1 MTRNHG
7 AITHRGRRG
16 PAPPEEPHK
25 IVLTSDFLPPASIPI
40 SYDMWLAL
48 HERMSEL
55 AGDDEVRC
63 IVFRGA
69 GGEAF
74 SAGADIKD
82 FPEHRY
88 DSRSARAYGTAIEAA
103 LDAIDEIPKPT
114 ISMIEGFCVGGGLE
128 LASATDIRIAAH
140 GSRYG
145 IPVARLGITAG
156 FKEMRRVVRL
166 VGAGNA
172 SFIALSGELIDA
184 DHALRIGLLTD
195 LVEVDALEDRVYGLA
210 RRMSELAPISHADHK
225 EIIRTVSD
233 NPGLTGM
240 TDKDFSLQ
248 YRVFDTE
255 DFKEGMAAFVEKRN
269 CVRFRGEALPPERYR
284 KPDRSISTARCS
296 CPKQT

>member
-1 MTRNHG
+1 MNDSSVADHLLFQRDGAVATVVFNRPEQRN
-7 AITHRGRRG
+7 
-16 PAPPEEPHK
+16 
-25 IVLTSDFLPPASIPI
+25 PI
-40 SYDMWLAL
+40 SYGMWLAL
-48 HERMSEL
+48 REHMSEL

-63 IVFRGA
+63 VVFRGA

-88 DSRSARAYGTAIEAA
+88 DSESARTYGRAIEAT

-166 VGAGNA
+166 VGVGNA
-172 SFIALSGELIDA
+172 SYIALSGELMDA
-184 DHALRIGLLTD
+184 ENALRVGLLTE
-195 LVEVDALEDRVYGLA
+195 LVEAAALEERVYGLA
-210 RRMSELAPISHADHK
+210 RRMAELAPMSHADHK
-225 EIIRTVSD
+225 RIIRTVAD

-240 TDKDFSLQ
+240 TDEDYSLQ
-248 YRVFDTE
+248 YRVFDTR
-255 DFKEGMAAFVEKRN
+255 DFKEGMSAFVEKRKP
-269 CVRFRGEALPPERYR
+269 RFKGN
-284 KPDRSISTARCS
+284 
-296 CPKQT
+296 

>member
-1 MTRNHG
+1 MTSSDGTDHLLFQRDDAVATVVFNRPAQRN
-7 AITHRGRRG
+7 
-16 PAPPEEPHK
+16 
-25 IVLTSDFLPPASIPI
+25 PI

-48 HERMSEL
+48 REHMSEL
-55 AGDDEVRC
+55 ARDEGIRC
-63 IVFRGA
+63 VVFRGA

-82 FPEHRY
+82 FVQHRY
-88 DSRSARAYGTAIEAA
+88 DSESAKTYGAVIEAA

-145 IPVARLGITAG
+145 VPVARLGITAG

-166 VGAGNA
+166 VGVGNA
-172 SFIALSGELIDA
+172 SYIALSGELMDA
-184 DHALRIGLLTD
+184 ENALRIGLLTE
-195 LVEVDALEDRVYGLA
+195 LVEPAALEERVYSLA
-210 RRMSELAPISHADHK
+210 RRMAELAPMSHADHK
-225 EIIRTVSD
+225 EIIRTVAN

-240 TDKDFSLQ
+240 TDDEFSLQ

-255 DFKEGMAAFVEKRN
+255 DFKEGMSAFMKK
-269 CVRFRGEALPPERYR
+269 R
-284 KPDRSISTARCS
+284 KPRFKGS
-296 CPKQT
+296 